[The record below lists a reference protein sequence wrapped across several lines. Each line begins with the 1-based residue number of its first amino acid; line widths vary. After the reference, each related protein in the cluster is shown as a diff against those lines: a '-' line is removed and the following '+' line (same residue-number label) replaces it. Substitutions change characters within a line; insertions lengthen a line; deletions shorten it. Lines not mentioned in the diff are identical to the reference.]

1 MATSIKTLVQ
11 KYLNNILQFINGF
24 LKSHDFG
31 SKKILGNTKSNMAS
45 QKNMAENG
53 FITKS

>member
-11 KYLNNILQFINGF
+11 KYLNNILQFINDF

-45 QKNMAENG
+45 QKNMAKNG